1 MSKLR
6 PESVYIKHLKGL
18 IQTLFLGFFFGLVLC
33 YLIKL
38 LYSGN

>member
-18 IQTLFLGFFFGLVLC
+18 IQTLFLGFLFWFSVM
-33 YLIKL
+33 LIT
-38 LYSGN
+38 